1 MTERLEGTTTMGA
14 DFSIDPGLV
23 ESCVMALAQHGAYG
37 ETGVWRQTYSP
48 EWVAAQEMVGGWCR
62 DIGMDVRQDAVGSV
76 WGKLTGSEGGKSIVS
91 GSHID
96 SQCPGGRYDGALGVI
111 AAYVAMRTLS
121 ERYGPP
127 KRTLE
132 LVSLCEE
139 ESSRY
144 PASNYWGSRGITGL
158 IAPEDLELVTGL
170 DGAPIADGMREVGL
184 DPGKVREAI
193 RDDLD
198 CFIELH
204 IEQGPLLEQ
213 ADLPVGIVT
222 GITGPRGYAVTVT
235 GRSDHAGAR
244 PMDTRR
250 DPMAGAAEMISGVID
265 TALRMGRPAVTTVGS
280 ISADSN
286 LSPAVPETVSFS
298 LDARHPDPVQR
309 ALLYERHEGLMQEVA
324 RRRDLDLAWDVVW
337 DHDPQPCDPELVAL
351 LQDAAKAQGIP
362 QMLIP
367 SGAGHD
373 AQQMAQVART
383 AMIFVRSKDGRS
395 HTPAE
400 FTSAEDAAAG
410 VEVLTAALHRL
421 AY

>member
-1 MTERLEGTTTMGA
+1 MAGRKNTVGA
-14 DFSIDPGLV
+14 VFSIDPALV
-23 ESCVMALAQHGAYG
+23 ENCVMALAQHGAYG
-37 ETGVWRQTYSP
+37 ETGVWRQVYSP
-48 EWVAAQEMVGGWCR
+48 EWVAAQETVAGWCR
-62 DIGMDVRQDAVGSV
+62 EIGMEVRRDAVGSI
-76 WGKLTGSEGGKSIVS
+76 WGKLPGREGGKSIVS

-111 AAYVAMRTLS
+111 AAYLAMRTLV

-127 KRTLE
+127 RRTLE

-139 ESSRY
+139 EGSRY
-144 PASNYWGSRGITGL
+144 PTSNFWGSRGITGR
-158 IAPEDLELVTGL
+158 IAPEDLQRVTGL

-184 DPGKVREAI
+184 DPDKVRDAI
-193 RDDLD
+193 RNDLD

-213 ADLPVGIVT
+213 AGLPVGIVT
-222 GITGPRGYAVTVT
+222 GITGPRAYVVTVT
-235 GRSDHAGAR
+235 GRADHAGAR
-244 PMDTRR
+244 PMDLRR
-250 DPMAGAAEMISGVID
+250 DPMAGAAEMISGVIN
-265 TALRMGRPAVTTVGS
+265 TALRMGRPAVTTVGA
-280 ISADSN
+280 ISADPGIT
-286 LSPAVPETVSFS
+286 PAVPERVTFS

-309 ALLYERHEGLMQEVA
+309 ALLFARHEALMQEVA
-324 RRRDLDLAWDVVW
+324 SRRDLEVSWQVIW
-337 DHDPQPCDPELVAL
+337 DHAPQPCDPELVGL
-351 LQDAAKAQGIP
+351 LEASAREQGIP
-362 QMLIP
+362 HMLVP

-373 AQQMAQVART
+373 AQQMAKVARI

-410 VEVLTAALHRL
+410 IEVLTTALHRL

>member
-1 MTERLEGTTTMGA
+1 MEA
-14 DFSIDPGLV
+14 AFSIDPELV
-23 ESCVMALAQHGAYG
+23 ESYIMVLAQLGAYG
-37 ETGVWRQTYSP
+37 ETGVWRPVYSP
-48 EWVAAQEMVGGWCR
+48 EWVAAQEMVAGWCR
-62 DIGMDVRQDAVGSV
+62 EIGMEVRQDAVGSV
-76 WGKLTGSEGGKSIVS
+76 WGKFAGSEDGKSIVS

-111 AAYVAMRTLS
+111 AAYIAMRTLA
-121 ERYGPP
+121 EQHGPP
-127 KRTLE
+127 RRTLE

-144 PASNYWGSRGITGL
+144 PASNYWGSRAITGR
-158 IAPEDLELVTGL
+158 IASEDLELVTGL
-170 DGAPIADGMREVGL
+170 DGATIADGMREVGL
-184 DPGKVREAI
+184 DPSRVNEAI
-193 RDDLD
+193 REDLD

-213 ADLPVGIVT
+213 AGLPVGVVT
-222 GITGPRGYAVTVT
+222 GITGPRAYWVTVT

-244 PMDTRR
+244 LMDTRR
-250 DPMAGAAEMISGVID
+250 DPMAGAAEMISGVIN
-265 TALRMGRPAVTTVGS
+265 TAHRMGRPAVTTVGR
-280 ISADSN
+280 ITADPN
-286 LSPAVPETVSFS
+286 LSPAVPEQVSFS
-298 LDARHPDPVQR
+298 LDARHPDPEQR
-309 ALLYERHEGLMQEVA
+309 VMLFACHEALMQEIA
-324 RRRDLDLAWDVVW
+324 ARRDLDLSWEVIW

-351 LQDAAKAQGIP
+351 LEKSADDEGIP
-362 QMLIP
+362 HMLIP

-400 FTSAEDAAAG
+400 FTGAEDAAAG
-410 VEVLTAALHRL
+410 IEVLTAALYRL

>member
-1 MTERLEGTTTMGA
+1 
-14 DFSIDPGLV
+14 
-23 ESCVMALAQHGAYG
+23 
-37 ETGVWRQTYSP
+37 
-48 EWVAAQEMVGGWCR
+48 
-62 DIGMDVRQDAVGSV
+62 
-76 WGKLTGSEGGKSIVS
+76 VS

-111 AAYVAMRTLS
+111 AAYIAMRTLV
-121 ERYGPP
+121 EQYGSP
-127 KRTLE
+127 RHSLE
-132 LVSLCEE
+132 IVSLCEE

-144 PASNYWGSRGITGL
+144 PASNYWGSRAITGR
-158 IAPEDLELVTGL
+158 ITSDDLEQVTDL
-170 DGAPIADGMREVGL
+170 DGAPIAEGMREVGL
-184 DPGKVREAI
+184 DPSQVREAI
-193 RDDLD
+193 RNDLEY
-198 CFIELH
+198 FIELH

-213 ADLPVGIVT
+213 AGLPVGVVT
-222 GITGPRGYAVTVT
+222 GITGPRAYWVTVS

-250 DPMAGAAEMISGVID
+250 DPMAGAAEIISGVIN
-265 TALRMGRPAVTTVGS
+265 TAHRMGRPAVTTVGR
-280 ISADSN
+280 ITADPN
-286 LSPAVPETVSFS
+286 LSPAVPEQVSFS
-298 LDARHPDPVQR
+298 LDARHPDPEQR
-309 ALLYERHEGLMQEVA
+309 AVLYARHEALMQEIA
-324 RRRDLDLAWDVVW
+324 TRHDLDLTWEIMW

-351 LQDAAKAQGIP
+351 LQKSAENQGTP
-362 QMLIP
+362 HMLIP

-410 VEVLTAALHRL
+410 IEILAAALHCL